1 MYLFHM
7 FFFFNNMFSSNLSP
21 NVIEHQQCGGSTVR
35 RWLLGAKLPT
45 AKWPIRDHPP
55 THPNA
60 SLFLFVAIFQLE
72 HETHG
77 KDSVLQWS
85 HSAMEMLKKHTLI
98 FYPSSFQNV
107 NYEFCELYLGGER
120 KQGLQGPGNKGR
132 RGHRLGK

>member
-1 MYLFHM
+1 
-7 FFFFNNMFSSNLSP
+7 MFSSNLSP

-72 HETHG
+72 HETHSEE
-77 KDSVLQWS
+77 SVLQWS

-107 NYEFCELYLGGER
+107 KL
-120 KQGLQGPGNKGR
+120 
-132 RGHRLGK
+132 